1 MDKNLNEIL
10 DELSSKEF
18 LNILTKITSINNL
31 FLDKALGGGGLNQV
45 FNGGS
50 LNIHTDFISHI
61 AEKKWKRVL
70 NLLIYFNH
78 NWLDEY
84 NGHLEF
90 WDEDAYED
98 LKNDAKIILKKL
110 NIDLSLYKKKHII
123 LDEPA
128 FNTSVL
134 IEEIVGKEKAK
145 KYNSEDEEYIDEY
158 IQFIPPYDYDH
169 HLEAGADIRD

>member
-1 MDKNLNEIL
+1 MSTNNTTNDITIDVSNIKFCPGPCNSKTHESKPFIKKNEYWF
-10 DELSSKEF
+10 EFKPHTGGRYSCFSYPLST
-18 LNILTKITSINNL
+18 NT
-31 FLDKALGGGGLNQV
+31 
-45 FNGGS
+45 
-50 LNIHTDFISHI
+50 
-61 AEKKWKRVL
+61 L
-70 NLLIYFNH
+70 NLTNVRMCRSC
-78 NWLDEY
+78 NSR
-84 NGHLEF
+84 HLEF

-98 LKNDAKIILKKL
+98 LKDDAKIILKKL